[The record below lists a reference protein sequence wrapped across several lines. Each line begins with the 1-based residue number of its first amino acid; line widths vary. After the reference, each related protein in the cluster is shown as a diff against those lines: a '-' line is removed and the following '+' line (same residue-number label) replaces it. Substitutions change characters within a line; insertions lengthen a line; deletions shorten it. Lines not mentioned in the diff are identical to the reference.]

1 MTAKTGQIALV
12 SDKNLV
18 SNVRLRPGKNGR
30 IIKVES
36 NHLSLNLGKLRTAYH
51 YDVDIVPDTPK
62 KFMRPVVEEMRK
74 KFFPKMNPAFD
85 GRKNL
90 YSVSPLPENLSSE
103 IKIVDEDNREKNFK
117 ATIKFANEVD
127 MTPLHDFLKSPV
139 TPQEALQVV
148 DIVLRMAPVST
159 CYPVGRS
166 FFVKPAQL
174 IDLGEGMEMYQGF
187 YQSAIRAWRPLL
199 NVDVAH
205 KAFPQNICVVDSL
218 AQLLSSPRQEMRRE
232 DLQRDL
238 QSWQSQTLEK
248 FIRTLRVLYE
258 IPGVPGSKRHYRVNG
273 LGASCSKASFE
284 HEGKRMTIEQY
295 FKTVKRFTL
304 KYPHLPT
311 LWVGSPSRADRV
323 LLPLELCRIVE
334 GQGVNRKMT
343 ENQTSKMIRHA
354 ATSTD
359 IRKRKIVDGIAR
371 ANYNNHPCVKEFG
384 FSVGNEFQK
393 LDARVLQPP
402 QIQYA
407 QRIVPVSRG
416 VWRSDQFVAP
426 VTIKNWTMV
435 GVVPR
440 YGPRPDDFKK
450 MAQYFQQSARDV
462 GMIFAAPPREPF
474 NNIECRRGYSDVEQ
488 YFKTQKDQKYDVIFV
503 VVPDSG
509 QQYSWVKKAAEL
521 VVGCLTQCIKAT
533 TMTRRMN
540 GQTASNILLK
550 VNSKL
555 NGTNHK
561 LAPNFKPNILK
572 RPVMIMG
579 ADVTHPGP
587 DSKDIPSVAAV
598 TASHDSN
605 AFQYNICWRLQNPK
619 VEIISDLE
627 EITLEHLNFFHSKTN
642 IKPEAIVFFRDGVSE
657 GQFEQVKNE
666 EIRAIRSAC
675 KKFKGGSFEPKITF
689 LVVQKR
695 HHTRLFP
702 MNERDSEDKNKNVP
716 AGTCVDTDITH
727 PFLQDFY
734 LVSHASI
741 QGVAKPTKYCTLFDD
756 NNMDNDTIEQLTYY
770 LCHMFSRCT
779 RSVSYPAPTYYA
791 HLAAARAK
799 VYIEYDRLDMTSLKE
814 EAKRYE
820 IKTEIRKGLPM
831 FFV

>member
-1 MTAKTGQIALV
+1 
-12 SDKNLV
+12 
-18 SNVRLRPGKNGR
+18 
-30 IIKVES
+30 
-36 NHLSLNLGKLRTAYH
+36 
-51 YDVDIVPDTPK
+51 
-62 KFMRPVVEEMRK
+62 
-74 KFFPKMNPAFD
+74 
-85 GRKNL
+85 
-90 YSVSPLPENLSSE
+90 
-103 IKIVDEDNREKNFK
+103 
-117 ATIKFANEVD
+117 
-127 MTPLHDFLKSPV
+127 
-139 TPQEALQVV
+139 
-148 DIVLRMAPVST
+148 
-159 CYPVGRS
+159 
-166 FFVKPAQL
+166 
-174 IDLGEGMEMYQGF
+174 
-187 YQSAIRAWRPLL
+187 
-199 NVDVAH
+199 
-205 KAFPQNICVVDSL
+205 
-218 AQLLSSPRQEMRRE
+218 
-232 DLQRDL
+232 
-238 QSWQSQTLEK
+238 
-248 FIRTLRVLYE
+248 
-258 IPGVPGSKRHYRVNG
+258 
-273 LGASCSKASFE
+273 
-284 HEGKRMTIEQY
+284 
-295 FKTVKRFTL
+295 
-304 KYPHLPT
+304 
-311 LWVGSPSRADRV
+311 
-323 LLPLELCRIVE
+323 
-334 GQGVNRKMT
+334 
-343 ENQTSKMIRHA
+343 
-354 ATSTD
+354 
-359 IRKRKIVDGIAR
+359 
-371 ANYNNHPCVKEFG
+371 
-384 FSVGNEFQK
+384 
-393 LDARVLQPP
+393 
-402 QIQYA
+402 
-407 QRIVPVSRG
+407 
-416 VWRSDQFVAP
+416 
-426 VTIKNWTMV
+426 
-435 GVVPR
+435 
-440 YGPRPDDFKK
+440 
-450 MAQYFQQSARDV
+450 
-462 GMIFAAPPREPF
+462 
-474 NNIECRRGYSDVEQ
+474 
-488 YFKTQKDQKYDVIFV
+488 
-503 VVPDSG
+503 
-509 QQYSWVKKAAEL
+509 
-521 VVGCLTQCIKAT
+521 
-533 TMTRRMN
+533 MTRRMN